1 MAPPHKKS
9 PARWGAIRSLLC
21 LSPLFFIVPLLGLR
35 ELYALTEPVTD
46 LINPKTGL
54 PQISETQI
62 LGYVRHLSEDIGFRT
77 VGTAEHALA
86 DKWMVDTAHEVQR
99 ECQRLVEANPERKLE
114 CEVWHQRG
122 SGAHRFDMM
131 GKRLYKTYTDLTNI
145 VIRVSDGTAAGK
157 EHAVLVNAH
166 LDSTLPSP
174 GAADDA
180 LSVGVMLECIRVL
193 THTPGWTPA
202 YAIVF
207 LFNHAEESLQD
218 ASHLFSTQ
226 HPIAHT
232 IRAFVNLE
240 AAGNKG
246 GELLF
251 QVNSEEMIRA
261 YSKVPRPFGTVV
273 ASEIFSSGVLLSDT
287 DFRQFE
293 QYLNVTGL
301 DMAVVG
307 NSYVYHTRQ
316 DSVDNIQ
323 PGVAQRMAEN
333 TLAILQY
340 LTSDASPLPSLTTG
354 YTRPAT
360 VFFTQFGHLFQY
372 QFATARLLY
381 GTLFALSLTLVRFAH
396 RKRAPGSSSVVFLT
410 EQWEGVRAL
419 LLAFGGALIGANGLA
434 AIMDRVLGRNMSWF
448 ASEHS
453 ALLLYGPATFGG
465 MLASQVVFSDVAE
478 RSVLS
483 ALLLMQTGGALLLQ
497 LLGLGSAFLL
507 FLAAVP
513 LFIALSLDT
522 LLNHGLVVSL
532 WTYAL
537 SLVVPLLTG
546 TQMTCVVLD
555 VFVPLTGRIGA
566 DAQAEHVIASIV
578 AVMLSSIAVPLVTP
592 FSHRFSDGVRM
603 NAVMILNL
611 ATLAA
616 VAVFALRSPFDDT
629 HQRRLFLLGSDNI
642 TSHER
647 YLHVSAADGAPGF
660 EQLVHDIAAN
670 FGVVGAPAVQE
681 DMHDWNGDWDILY
694 PFSAFV
700 SAYKL
705 PLPIEPGFV
714 SPFAA
719 GERAFKV
726 EAINDSHDLAEG
738 TRSLTLQ
745 ITHPGLIWTVLAFDA
760 HVLRWTLDDAP
771 PNEHTRHHIKGAS
784 FHGVDRWSVDLVLEG
799 TAPLKIS
806 FLGIDEAAM
815 WPGKKAATEAQGGH
829 AMMTLFESV
838 DGWLARETRDSVDVM
853 LLATVGGVVT
863 V

>member
-1 MAPPHKKS
+1 MAPPHN
-9 PARWGAIRSLLC
+9 PARWGPIRSLLC
-21 LSPLFFIVPLLGLR
+21 LSPLFLVIPWLALR
-35 ELYALTEPVTD
+35 ELYDLPEPITD
-46 LINPKTGL
+46 LVNPETGL

-86 DKWMVDTAHEVQR
+86 DKWMIDTAHEVQK
-99 ECQRLVEANPERKLE
+99 ECQRIVEADPERKLE

-145 VIRVSDGTAAGK
+145 VIRVSNGTSAGK

-193 THTPGWTPA
+193 THTPDWTPA

-226 HPIAHT
+226 HP
-232 IRAFVNLE
+232 L

-246 GELLF
+246 AELLF

-261 YSKVPRPFGTVV
+261 YSNVVRPFGTVI

-301 DMAVVG
+301 DVAVVG

-316 DSVDNIQ
+316 DTFDNIQ

-340 LTSDASPLPSLTTG
+340 LSSDASPLPSLTTG
-354 YTRPAT
+354 YSRPAT
-360 VFFTQFGHLFQY
+360 VFFTQFGRFFQY
-372 QFATARLLY
+372 QFATARLMY
-381 GTLFALSLTLVRFAH
+381 GTLFALSLTLARFAH
-396 RKRAPGSSSVVFLT
+396 QKRAPGSSSTGFLT
-410 EQWEGVRAL
+410 EQWKGVRAL
-419 LLAFGGALIGANGLA
+419 LAAFGGAIIGANGLA
-434 AIMDRVLGRNMSWF
+434 AMMHRVLGRNMSWF

-465 MLASQVVFSDVAE
+465 ILASQVVFPEVAE
-478 RSVLS
+478 RTVLS
-483 ALLLMQTGGALLLQ
+483 ALLLMQSGGALLLQ
-497 LLGLGSAFLL
+497 LLGLGSAYLL
-507 FLAAVP
+507 FLGALP
-513 LFIALSLDT
+513 LFGALSLDA
-522 LLNHGLVVSL
+522 LLNHDLVVSL
-532 WTYAL
+532 WTYAF

-546 TQMTCVVLD
+546 MQMTCVVLD

-566 DAQAEHVIASIV
+566 DAQAEHVIASIS
-578 AVMLSSIAVPLVTP
+578 AVMLSIAMPLVTP
-592 FSHRFSDGVRM
+592 FSHRFSENVPHECSHS
-603 NAVMILNL
+603 
-611 ATLAA
+611 
-616 VAVFALRSPFDDT
+616 VAVFALRSPFDAT
-629 HQRRLFLLGSDNI
+629 HQRRVFLLGSDNI

-660 EQLVHDIAAN
+660 EQLVQDIAAN
-670 FGVVGAPAVQE
+670 FGVVGTQAVQE

-719 GERAFKV
+719 GELAFKI
-726 EAINDSHDLAEG
+726 EAINDTLDLAAG

-760 HVLRWTLDDAP
+760 HVLQWTLDDAP
-771 PNEHTRHHIKGAS
+771 PNEYTRHHIKGAS
-784 FHGVDRWSVDLVLEG
+784 FHGVDRWTIDLVLEG
-799 TAPLKIS
+799 SAPLKIN

>member
-1 MAPPHKKS
+1 MAPPHN
-9 PARWGAIRSLLC
+9 PARWGPIRSLLC
-21 LSPLFFIVPLLGLR
+21 LSPLLIVVPWLALR
-35 ELYALTEPVTD
+35 ELYDLPKPITD
-46 LINPKTGL
+46 LVNPETGL

-62 LGYVRHLSEDIGFRT
+62 LSYVRHLSDDIGFRT
-77 VGTAEHALA
+77 VGTAEHAVA
-86 DKWMVDTAHEVQR
+86 DEWMVDTAHEVQR
-99 ECQRLVEANPERKLE
+99 ECRRLVQADPERKLE

-145 VIRVSDGTAAGK
+145 VIRVSNGTPAGK

-207 LFNHAEESLQD
+207 LFNDAEESLQD

-226 HPIAHT
+226 HPIADT
-232 IRAFVNLE
+232 IRAFINLE
-240 AAGNKG
+240 AAGNMG
-246 GELLF
+246 AELLF
-251 QVNSEEMIRA
+251 QVNSEEMIHA
-261 YSKVPRPFGTVV
+261 YSHVIRPFGTVI
-273 ASEIFSSGVLLSDT
+273 ASDIFSSGVLLSDT

-293 QYLNVTGL
+293 QYLNVTGI

-316 DSVDNIQ
+316 DTADNIQ
-323 PGVAQRMAEN
+323 PGVAQHMAEN

-340 LTSDASPLPSLTTG
+340 LSSDASPLPSLSTG
-354 YTRPAT
+354 YAPPAT
-360 VFFTQFGHLFQY
+360 VFFTQFGRFFQY
-372 QFATARLLY
+372 QFATARLIY
-381 GTLFALSLTLVRFAH
+381 ATLFTLSLTLVRYAY
-396 RKRAPGSSSVVFLT
+396 RKRAPGSSSVGFLT
-410 EQWEGVRAL
+410 EQWTGTRAL
-419 LLAFGGALIGANGLA
+419 LLALGGALIGANGLA
-434 AIMDRVLGRNMSWF
+434 AIIHRVLGRNMSWF

-453 ALLLYGPATFGG
+453 ALILYGPATFGG
-465 MLASQVVFSDVAE
+465 ILASQVFFSEVEE
-478 RSVLS
+478 RIILS
-483 ALLLMQTGGALLLQ
+483 SLLLMQSGGAMLLQ
-497 LLGLGSAFLL
+497 LLGLGSAYLL
-507 FLAAVP
+507 FLGAVP
-513 LFIALSLDT
+513 LFVALSFDT
-522 LLNHGLVVSL
+522 LLNSGLVVSL
-532 WTYAL
+532 WTYAF
-537 SLVVPLLTG
+537 SMVVPLLTG
-546 TQMTCVVLD
+546 FQITCVVLD

-578 AVMLSSIAVPLVTP
+578 AVMLSITAPLVTP
-592 FSHRFSDGVRM
+592 FSRRFSQTVRM
-603 NAVMILNL
+603 NAVTLLNIV
-611 ATLAA
+611 TVVA
-616 VAVFALRSPFDDT
+616 VAVFALRSPFDET
-629 HQRRLFLLGSDNI
+629 HQRRVFLLGSDNI

-660 EQLVHDIAAN
+660 EQLVQDIAAN
-670 FGVVGAPAVQE
+670 FGVAGTQAVQE

-726 EAINDSHDLAEG
+726 EAVNDTVDLAAG

-760 HVLRWTLDDAP
+760 HVLQWNLDDAP
-771 PNEHTRHHIKGAS
+771 PNEYTRHHIKGAS
-784 FHGVDRWSVDLVLEG
+784 FYGVDRWSIDLVLEG
-799 TAPLKIS
+799 TGPLNIE
-806 FLGIDEAAM
+806 FQAIDEEAM
-815 WPGKKAATEAQGGH
+815 WPGKKAATEARGGH

-838 DGWLARETRDSVDVM
+838 DNWLARETRDSVDVM
-853 LLATVGGVVT
+853 LLATIAGGVT